1 MIVIHKKYQKKYKC
15 LNVGLH
21 TKNKVFTDSSRSKVR
36 SVSMETNPIEM
47 KPYELCSLSE
57 SLNGIVHVVL
67 SQDSF

>member
-1 MIVIHKKYQKKYKC
+1 
-15 LNVGLH
+15 
-21 TKNKVFTDSSRSKVR
+21 
-36 SVSMETNPIEM
+36 METNPIEM